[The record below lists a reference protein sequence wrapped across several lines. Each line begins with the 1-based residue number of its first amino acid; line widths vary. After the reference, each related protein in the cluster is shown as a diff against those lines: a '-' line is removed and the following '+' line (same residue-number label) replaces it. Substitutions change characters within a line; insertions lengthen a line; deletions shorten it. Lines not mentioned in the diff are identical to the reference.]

1 MLRYNIKKSIKLLLL
16 TLTAVFLT
24 AAPTFAVTYYMCAQ
38 NLTMA
43 MPDGT
48 DVPMWGFALDDNDNL
63 SDGCPAAATVPGP
76 KLTVPSGES
85 QLIINLRN
93 DLTGSYIEP
102 VSVVIPGQGMPT
114 GFAPVFDSGRVRSFV
129 QEAATGGGTQTYTW
143 NAIQPGTYI
152 YESGTHPQ
160 VQVQMGLYG
169 ALTKDSAAGTAY
181 PGVTYDAER
190 DLFYSEVD
198 PALHAAVDDGTYG
211 TAPGPTS
218 TLEYKPRYFLL
229 HTYDTVGSAWVD
241 ATIGLLPDGTI
252 DPANTCIDTGLAI
265 GDDILLRMY
274 NAGLR
279 ELAPMMIGPHF
290 DLVAEGGKPYPFARS
305 QYQTLLMP
313 GTTKDAIYT
322 PAYGGNIKIIERRGS
337 MTDAA
342 QTGGGM
348 ETCISIPAPP
358 VADPGGPYVVN
369 EESAFG
375 GEWTVIMN
383 G

>member
-1 MLRYNIKKSIKLLLL
+1 
-16 TLTAVFLT
+16 
-24 AAPTFAVTYYMCAQ
+24 
-38 NLTMA
+38 
-43 MPDGT
+43 
-48 DVPMWGFALDDNDNL
+48 
-63 SDGCPAAATVPGP
+63 
-76 KLTVPSGES
+76 
-85 QLIINLRN
+85 
-93 DLTGSYIEP
+93 
-102 VSVVIPGQGMPT
+102 
-114 GFAPVFDSGRVRSFV
+114 
-129 QEAATGGGTQTYTW
+129 
-143 NAIQPGTYI
+143 
-152 YESGTHPQ
+152 
-160 VQVQMGLYG
+160 MGLYG

-358 VADPGGPYVVN
+358 VADPGGPY
-369 EESAFG
+369 FG
-375 GEWTVIMN
+375 GVNFPILFDGSGSYDPNDDPLTYSWDFGDGGSDTGVSPTHAYTAIGDYTVTLTVNDGTADSAPADTIASIVVGDNLTFAKLLYKPGRDLLIVKVRTDFATPKALTVTARMDIDGN
-383 G
+383 GSFETDLGELPRIRGKLFGKKFKKFSVNYGDPLTALSVIQILTSEGGFAQQNVKIK